1 MSSYAYFGRPERDI
15 VRGGTHVTV
24 YVVPVFEGRL
34 VAFDVTA
41 PQARG
46 RWLPFTVLGFRQNPY
61 EAAAG
66 VADRW
71 CGGMVTDLGIVDVM
85 SFEVDGGGWELA
97 IIFRAELSQLPEP
110 EADRSPYVFEPG
122 AFDAI
127 ARFDPV
133 DLERWVLLGRPRLP
147 DSERLTRSG
156 DTGMIF

>member
-1 MSSYAYFGRPERDI
+1 MSYAYFGRPERDI
-15 VRGGTHVTV
+15 VRGGTHIAV
-24 YVVPVFEGRL
+24 YVVPVYQGRL

-66 VADRW
+66 VADQW

-85 SFEVDGGGWELA
+85 SFDVDGGGWELA
-97 IIFRAELSQLPEP
+97 IVFRAELSHLPEP
-110 EADRSPYVFEPG
+110 QRDRAPYVFEPG
-122 AFDAI
+122 HFDAI

-133 DLERWVLLGRPRLP
+133 DLERWVTAGRPTVTETGP
-147 DSERLTRSG
+147 SSNGG
-156 DTGMIF
+156 DAPGMIF